1 MWDSGLSGIADTVEM
16 SGSGCLVIGA
26 EGDCVQTK
34 TLPATLF
41 EIRDIRYAEASNSAS
56 YSTCM
61 AGGCAWADDCGL
73 ALFSS

>member
-1 MWDSGLSGIADTVEM
+1 MTDTKAM
-16 SGSGCLVIGA
+16 SVSGCLVIGA
-26 EGDCVQTK
+26 DGDCAQAK

-73 ALFSS
+73 ALYSS